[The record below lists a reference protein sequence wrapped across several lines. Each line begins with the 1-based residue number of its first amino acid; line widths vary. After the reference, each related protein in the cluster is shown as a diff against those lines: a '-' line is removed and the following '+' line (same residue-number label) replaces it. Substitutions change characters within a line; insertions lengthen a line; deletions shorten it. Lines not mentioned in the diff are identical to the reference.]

1 MGPEA
6 RVSGMRKVVPAWG
19 FAMEP
24 KPHRAL
30 RAIAVEVGGVLL
42 IVAAL
47 VVSFGATYVRDSKHL
62 VPGFSTA
69 ADVPGTCHNDQDYF
83 EVELTSAE
91 LTPPVPCTRPHTSE
105 VLWTVQL
112 TGRVAQEHN
121 RPTPEMLAPQYR
133 RLCQLPQRLAAYVGE
148 NPNGFLYNISLDIR
162 YPSAPEW
169 RAGVRI
175 ARCIAGPFYHT
186 TFVTRPT
193 FNFPLAGSWTRED
206 SAAIRLCATIANKFV
221 PCDQPHTQEVLE
233 PVDPF
238 PATQIAVPPP
248 ALAIS
253 LGMAPCTKEVLALIG
268 RSKLPN
274 GSQVVVEP
282 PDAQS
287 WPVYHAVGC
296 RFQFALRIGSVAAGL
311 T

>member
-1 MGPEA
+1 
-6 RVSGMRKVVPAWG
+6 
-19 FAMEP
+19 MEP
-24 KPHRAL
+24 ESHRAL

-42 IVAAL
+42 VVAAL
-47 VVSFGATYVRDSKHL
+47 IFSFGATYVRDSKHL
-62 VPGFSTA
+62 LPGFSTA

-112 TGRVAQEHN
+112 TGIVAEQHN
-121 RPTPEMLAPQYR
+121 RPTPEMLAPQFR
-133 RLCQLPQRLAAYVGE
+133 RLCQQPQRLAAYVGE
-148 NPNGFLYNISLDIR
+148 NPRGFLYNLSLDIR

-169 RAGVRI
+169 RAGVRT

-186 TFVTRPT
+186 TFATRPT
-193 FNFPLAGSWTRED
+193 FNFPLAGSWTREQ
-206 SAAIRLCATIANKFV
+206 SAVIRLCATIANKFV

-268 RSKLPN
+268 RSKVPN
-274 GSQVVVEP
+274 GSEVIVEP
-282 PDAQS
+282 PDPQS

-296 RFQFALRIGSVAAGL
+296 RLQFAQRIGSVAAGL